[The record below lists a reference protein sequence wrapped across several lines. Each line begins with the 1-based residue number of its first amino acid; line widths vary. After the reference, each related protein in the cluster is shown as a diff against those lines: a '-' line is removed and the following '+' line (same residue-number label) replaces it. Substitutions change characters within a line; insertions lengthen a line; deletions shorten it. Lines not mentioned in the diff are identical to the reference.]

1 MTENRTNI
9 QKYAMHFGTYMGI
22 FWIFKFAIF
31 PLGFNIPFLSLL
43 FILLTLAVP
52 FVGYYYAKTYRDKI
66 CAGVISFSHALLFTV
81 FLYLFASMLT
91 AVAHYIYF
99 QYIDGG
105 FVVQSYENLWNQL
118 MTTSPGLIENKE
130 IIKEIIQTARSLTPI
145 DITFQTLSGDVI
157 WGCVLAIPTALVV
170 MRKAKN

>member
-52 FVGYYYAKTYRDKI
+52 FVGYYYTKTYRDKF
-66 CAGVISFSHALLFTV
+66 CAGVISFSHALLFTI

-91 AVAHYIYF
+91 AVAHYVYF